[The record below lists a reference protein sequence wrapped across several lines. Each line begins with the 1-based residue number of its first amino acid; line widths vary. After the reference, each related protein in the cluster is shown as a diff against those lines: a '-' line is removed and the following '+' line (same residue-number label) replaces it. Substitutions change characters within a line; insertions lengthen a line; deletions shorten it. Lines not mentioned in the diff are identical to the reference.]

1 MWGVSNNANLLS
13 LGVIQYNVLCNSWNG
28 ETVPEA
34 PAVVEVSKIPVVV
47 VSPAVNTSTANSNS
61 AKNDTINPVLN
72 VTTIAEPETRQ
83 SIPTKIG
90 ENEKQIQNF
99 LNTTVANASNSQV
112 REEVLRSELY
122 IAYKS
127 VLDSNV
133 EISRLNEEN
142 RKDEIEIEKL
152 KETKEKAEADMA
164 WLLEM

>member
-1 MWGVSNNANLLS
+1 MWGFSNSENLLS

-47 VSPAVNTSTANSNS
+47 VSPEVNTTNAKSNS
-61 AKNDTINPVLN
+61 AKNDTMVPVLN
-72 VTTIAEPETRQ
+72 VTKIAEPEMRQ

-90 ENEKQIQNF
+90 ENAKQIQNF
-99 LNTTVANASNSQV
+99 LNTTVANASNSQD
-112 REEVLRSELY
+112 REEVLRSELSF
-122 IAYKS
+122 AYKS
-127 VLDSNV
+127 VIDSNV

-152 KETKEKAEADMA
+152 KETKE
-164 WLLEM
+164 

>member
-61 AKNDTINPVLN
+61 AKNDTMDPVLN
-72 VTTIAEPETRQ
+72 VTTIVEPE
-83 SIPTKIG
+83 IG
-90 ENEKQIQNF
+90 ENAKQIQNF

>member
-1 MWGVSNNANLLS
+1 MWGLSNSANLLS

-47 VSPAVNTSTANSNS
+47 VSPEVNTTTAKSNS
-61 AKNDTINPVLN
+61 AKNDTMAPVLN

-90 ENEKQIQNF
+90 ENEQIQNF
-99 LNTTVANASNSQV
+99 LNTTVANASNSQDT
-112 REEVLRSELY
+112 EAVLRSELY
-122 IAYKS
+122 FAYKS
-127 VLDSNV
+127 VIDSNV

-152 KETKEKAEADMA
+152 KETKE
-164 WLLEM
+164 